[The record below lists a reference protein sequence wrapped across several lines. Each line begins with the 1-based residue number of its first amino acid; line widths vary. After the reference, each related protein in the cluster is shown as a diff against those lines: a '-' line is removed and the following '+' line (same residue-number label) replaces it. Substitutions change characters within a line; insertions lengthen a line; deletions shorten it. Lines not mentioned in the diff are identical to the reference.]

1 LVAQVP
7 EPTSVSDPPPITG
20 DQTCEVRVMPKSLTI
35 RTALPSDAEPLRAY
49 LAAIVAERLPVLFAR
64 EAPPTPERVATMI
77 ARNAEDERSCLLLAL
92 DGDAIL
98 GMLDFSSLARPQ
110 QRHVGSFGMSVA
122 RSARGRGIGTRLLRA
137 LYAFAKE
144 HGYRKLELE
153 VFATNGPAIVL
164 YESHGFVHEGR
175 RRGAVLVGEET
186 VDLLL
191 MGKGV

>member
-1 LVAQVP
+1 M
-7 EPTSVSDPPPITG
+7 PI
-20 DQTCEVRVMPKSLTI
+20 SSTI
-35 RTALPSDAEPLRAY
+35 RTALPSDAEALHAY
-49 LAAIVAERLPVLFAR
+49 LTALVAERLPVLFKCDT
-64 EAPPTPERVATMI
+64 PSTPEQVAAMI
-77 ARNAEDERSCLLLAL
+77 ARNADDERSAL
-92 DGDAIL
+92 FVAVENGAIL
-98 GMLDFSSLARPQ
+98 GMLDFSGHTRSQ

-137 LYAFAKE
+137 LYAFATE

-175 RRGAVLVGEET
+175 RRGAVMVGEDA

-191 MGKGV
+191 MGKGI

>member
-1 LVAQVP
+1 
-7 EPTSVSDPPPITG
+7 
-20 DQTCEVRVMPKSLTI
+20 M
-35 RTALPSDAEPLRAY
+35 
-49 LAAIVAERLPVLFAR
+49 AERLPVLFAR
-64 EAPPTPERVATMI
+64 EAPPTPEQVAAMI
-77 ARNAEDERSCLLLAL
+77 ARNTDDERCAL
-92 DGDAIL
+92 FVAVENGAVV
-98 GMLDFSSLARPQ
+98 GMLDFSRLARPQ

-164 YESHGFVHEGR
+164 YESQGFVHEGR
-175 RRGAVLVGEET
+175 RRGAVMVGEEA

-191 MGKGV
+191 MGKGI

>member
-1 LVAQVP
+1 M
-7 EPTSVSDPPPITG
+7 PTS
-20 DQTCEVRVMPKSLTI
+20 LAI
-35 RTALPSDAEPLRAY
+35 RTALPSDADALTAY
-49 LAAIVAERLPVLFAR
+49 IAAIVAERLPVLFVRAT
-64 EAPPTPERVATMI
+64 PPTLEQVAKMI
-77 ARNAEDERSCLLLAL
+77 ARNTADERSAL
-92 DGDAIL
+92 FVAVEKNAII

-110 QRHVGSFGMSVA
+110 RRHVGSFGMSVA
-122 RSARGRGIGTRLLRA
+122 RSSRGRGIGTRLLRA

-164 YESHGFVHEGR
+164 YESHGFVHEGL
-175 RRGAVLVGEET
+175 RRGAVMVGEET

>member
-1 LVAQVP
+1 MHD
-7 EPTSVSDPPPITG
+7 SV
-20 DQTCEVRVMPKSLTI
+20 TI
-35 RTALPSDAEPLRAY
+35 RTALPSDAEALTAY
-49 LAAIVAERLPVLFAR
+49 IAAVVAERLPVLFAR
-64 EAPPTPERVATMI
+64 EVPPTPERVAAMI
-77 ARNAEDERSCLLLAL
+77 ARNADDERSAL
-92 DGDAIL
+92 FVAVENGTIL
-98 GMLDFSSLARPQ
+98 GMLDFSPLARPQ
-110 QRHVGSFGMSVA
+110 QHHVGSFGMSVA

-175 RRGAVLVGEET
+175 CRGAVMVGEEA

>member
-1 LVAQVP
+1 MGQYIG
-7 EPTSVSDPPPITG
+7 TSGV
-20 DQTCEVRVMPKSLTI
+20 CVMPPSLTI
-35 RTALPSDAEPLRAY
+35 RTALPSDAEALTAY
-49 LAAIVAERLPVLFAR
+49 VAAVVAERLPVTFAR
-64 EAPPTPERVATMI
+64 EAPTPEQVAAMI
-77 ARNAEDERSCLLLAL
+77 ARHAEDARSAL
-92 DGDAIL
+92 FVAVENGAIL
-98 GMLDFSSLARPQ
+98 GMLDFSGHTRPQ
-110 QRHVGSFGMSVA
+110 QRHIGSFGMSVA
-122 RSARGRGIGTRLLRA
+122 RGARGRSIGTRLLRA

-175 RRGAVLVGEET
+175 RRGAVMVGEET